1 MLTRIILGWITA
13 LFLCL
18 PVVAQETDERERPR
32 STFYDTYEQE
42 EWTDRQPAELAYV
55 RGADVLWSKRVWQ
68 RIDVRET
75 MNQPLYFP
83 ESPTGN
89 FRSLMQVL
97 MDGIMAGEIRA
108 YGVDDD
114 HFRGDPLDPQQ
125 LFEVDLTRRETFVV
139 EGEEQ
144 TVDIPFDPS
153 DVYIFRVMEEW
164 FIDAQRGQL
173 DVRIIGLSPAR
184 FAEDPETGE
193 MTETQDPLFWVPF
206 EEARTTLA
214 NAPVHSRR
222 NDAQQI
228 SFDDY
233 FIRRFFTATIYREER
248 PDNRVILEYVDD
260 PVERLMEAERIKE
273 EIRNKELD
281 LWHY

>member
-1 MLTRIILGWITA
+1 MLKRIFLWSVTA
-13 LFLCL
+13 MFLSL
-18 PVVAQETDERERPR
+18 PLIAQETEQERPGD
-32 STFYDTYEQE
+32 TFYERKE
-42 EWTDRQPAELAYV
+42 VFERRHIELDYV
-55 RGADVLWSKRVWQ
+55 READILWSKRIWQ

-83 ESPTGN
+83 ENPTGE

-97 MDGIMAGEIRA
+97 MDAILAGEIRV

-114 HFRGDPLDPQQ
+114 KFRNDPLDPVQ
-125 LFEVDLTRRETFVV
+125 LFEEDLTRRVTLTV
-139 EGEEQ
+139 EGEEVTQ
-144 TVDIPFDPS
+144 VIDFDPS
-153 DVYIFRVMEEW
+153 EVYIYRIMEEW
-164 FIDAQRGQL
+164 FIDARRGKL

-184 FAEDPETGE
+184 LVEDTETGE
-193 MTETQDPLFWVPF
+193 LTNIQDPLFWIPF
-206 EEARTTLA
+206 KEARPVLA

-222 NDAQQI
+222 NDARQT

-248 PDNRVILEYVDD
+248 PDNRVILEYIDD
-260 PVERLMEAERIKE
+260 PIDQLMEAERIKE